1 MKLPVTTVPGVR
13 YMDIINV
20 TESEIAALLKL
31 SRTELLALP
40 SIMKMKYLT
49 AFQARHIKLTT
60 VAKDLMC
67 LLEPFSGTNII
78 FLIGATHV
86 GKTTL
91 AKRLVKI
98 LIDRIHTENGME
110 PSVVPFIFIPAP
122 ANGAKSLSWVA
133 IYESILRCS
142 NEVLVEKKQ
151 VNIIEDGI
159 MSVKPRRY
167 KNLPALR
174 DALDSML
181 RHRKVLVLAID
192 EAYHLLRFGDSP
204 AVMDTLKSIADNTG
218 VKLLLIGSYDLF
230 ALASSYGQV
239 ISRSEILHFERY
251 NHDNKNDVIE
261 YFNILKKV
269 ESHWPCE
276 CVPTFSTISKEL
288 MEASIGCVGLL
299 KKILLRALEMQLK
312 NNGQW
317 DPIFLTKVAKSE
329 GQLKV
334 LREEITKGEKT
345 IKGAT
350 YGETIFSGDILEDAI
365 AKMNGTA
372 THA

>member
-1 MKLPVTTVPGVR
+1 
-13 YMDIINV
+13 
-20 TESEIAALLKL
+20 
-31 SRTELLALP
+31 
-40 SIMKMKYLT
+40 
-49 AFQARHIKLTT
+49 
-60 VAKDLMC
+60 
-67 LLEPFSGTNII
+67 
-78 FLIGATHV
+78 
-86 GKTTL
+86 
-91 AKRLVKI
+91 
-98 LIDRIHTENGME
+98 
-110 PSVVPFIFIPAP
+110 
-122 ANGAKSLSWVA
+122 
-133 IYESILRCS
+133 
-142 NEVLVEKKQ
+142 
-151 VNIIEDGI
+151 
-159 MSVKPRRY
+159 
-167 KNLPALR
+167 
-174 DALDSML
+174 
-181 RHRKVLVLAID
+181 
-192 EAYHLLRFGDSP
+192 
-204 AVMDTLKSIADNTG
+204 MDTLKSIADNTG